1 VRYTSAVVSED
12 LHVERD
18 GARAVIPGAD
28 LRWVA
33 VRSAGP
39 GGQNVNKV
47 ATKVELRFDLP
58 GTRALSAE
66 QKARLRQLARR
77 RLDADGF
84 VVVTSQR
91 TRNRLQN
98 LADAR
103 RKLADLVAEAL
114 VPPAPRVAT
123 RPSRAAVRRR
133 MEDKRRR
140 AERKRGRRPVRGE
153 G

>member
-1 VRYTSAVVSED
+1 MSGD

-18 GARAVIPGAD
+18 GVHVVIPGAD

-58 GTRALSAE
+58 GTRALRADV
-66 QKARLRQLARR
+66 KARLRELARG
-77 RLDADGF
+77 RLDARGF

-91 TRNRLQN
+91 TRNRVQN

-103 RKLADLVAEAL
+103 RKLAALVAAAL
-114 VPPAPRVAT
+114 VPPVPRVAT
-123 RPSRAAVRRR
+123 RPTRGAERRR

-140 AERKRGRRPVRGE
+140 ADRKRDRRAVRSSD
-153 G
+153 